1 MMDCDN
7 VAEAND
13 VHANDVKAKALLE
26 EEQATT
32 MTADKNNEEN

>member
-7 VAEAND
+7 VAE
-13 VHANDVKAKALLE
+13 ANDVKAKALLE

-32 MTADKNNEEN
+32 MTADKNNEGN